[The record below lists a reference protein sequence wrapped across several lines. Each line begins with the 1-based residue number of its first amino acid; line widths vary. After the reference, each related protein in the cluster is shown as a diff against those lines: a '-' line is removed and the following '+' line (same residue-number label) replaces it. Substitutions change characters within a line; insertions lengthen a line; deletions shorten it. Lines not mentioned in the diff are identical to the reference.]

1 MVKWTLEFRL
11 IAYEC
16 ISCVLPWTKF
26 RLIAYECISC
36 VLPWTK
42 FRRRRTWRSEMD
54 TQIQEEEE
62 IKKVSR
68 GVCLKVVEVEA
79 RPTPRP

>member
-1 MVKWTLEFRL
+1 MKIETRGEGGDQESETKKGEEKVKWTLEFRL
-11 IAYEC
+11 MAYEC

-42 FRRRRTWRSEMD
+42 FRRRRT
-54 TQIQEEEE
+54 
-62 IKKVSR
+62 
-68 GVCLKVVEVEA
+68 
-79 RPTPRP
+79 